1 MELYIYNRSLGL
13 IGLIDVF
20 DSLRWRRRYFQPGEF
35 ELHLKYTAE
44 NTKLFEED
52 NIIARRDA
60 DEAGI
65 IEGISIDKD
74 DIAVKGRF
82 LSSLIERRIVMKE
95 TVLNTTAELAMR
107 TLVSNMNAIPF
118 LELGELKNFKDT
130 VDLQVTYKNVCT
142 TLTKIA
148 QVSNIG
154 YRVRFDRKNK
164 KLLFE
169 CYQGI
174 NRCAAQ
180 NVNPRVIFSEE
191 FENVTDSKYSLE
203 TKNYKTVAIV
213 AGEGEGTARVIVTV
227 GDTTGLE
234 RRELFV
240 DAKDIQKG
248 DLTDNGY
255 KALLIQRGNEALAQS
270 VKNET
275 FESNVNLQSSLVY
288 KKDFDLG
295 DIVTCRNRAWNK
307 AIDVRITEIEEV
319 YENGIITLTPTF
331 GSPLPELKDI
341 LKGD

>member
-1 MELYIYNRSLGL
+1 MELYIYNKSLDL

-44 NTKLFEED
+44 NMKLLEED

-60 DEAGI
+60 NEAGI

-74 DIAVKGRF
+74 DFTVRGRF
-82 LSSLIERRIVMKE
+82 LSSLTERRIVMIE

-107 TLVSNMNAIPF
+107 TIISNMNPIPF
-118 LELGELKNFKDT
+118 LELGEVKNYT
-130 VDLQVTYKNVCT
+130 EPVDLQVTYKNVCT

-154 YRVRFDRKNK
+154 YGVRFDRKNK
-164 KLLFE
+164 NLLFE
-169 CYQGI
+169 CYRGI
-174 NRCAAQ
+174 DRSAAQ
-180 NVNPRVIFSEE
+180 NAYPRVIFSEE
-191 FENVTDSKYSLE
+191 FENATDSKYSLE
-203 TKNYKTVAIV
+203 TENYKTVAV
-213 AGEGEGTARVIVTV
+213 VGGEGEGTSRIIATV
-227 GDTTGLE
+227 GDATGLK

-240 DAKDIQKG
+240 DAKDIQRG
-248 DLTDNGY
+248 DLTDNEY
-255 KALLIQRGNEALAQS
+255 KALLIQRGNEALAQA

-288 KKDFDLG
+288 KSDFNLG
-295 DIVTCRNRAWNK
+295 DIVTCRNRDWNK
-307 AIDVRITEIEEV
+307 VIDVRIAEIEEV

-341 LKGD
+341 LKGE

>member
-1 MELYIYNRSLGL
+1 MELYIYNRSLDL

-44 NTKLFEED
+44 NVKLLEED

-60 DEAGI
+60 NEAGI
-65 IEGISIDKD
+65 VEGISIDKD
-74 DIAVKGRF
+74 ELAVKGRF
-82 LSSLIERRIVMKE
+82 LSSLTERRIVIKE
-95 TVLNTTAELAMR
+95 TILNTTAELAMR
-107 TLVSNMNAIPF
+107 TLVRNMNKIPF
-118 LELGELKNFKDT
+118 LELGELKNYTET

-148 QVSNIG
+148 KVSNIG
-154 YRVRFDRKNK
+154 YRVRFNRKNK
-164 KLLFE
+164 ELLFE
-169 CYQGI
+169 CYKGVS
-174 NRCAAQ
+174 RSASQ
-180 NVNPRVIFSEE
+180 NVNPRAIFSEE

-203 TKNYKTVAIV
+203 NENYKTVAIV
-213 AGEGEGTARVIVTV
+213 GGEGEGTARVIVTV

-255 KALLIQRGNEALAQS
+255 KALLIQRGIEALAQA

-288 KKDFDLG
+288 KKDFNLG
-295 DIVTCRNRAWNK
+295 DIVTCTNRAWNK

-319 YENGIITLTPTF
+319 YEKGIITLTPTF

-341 LKGD
+341 LKGE

>member
-1 MELYIYNRSLGL
+1 MELYIYNRSLDL

-35 ELHLKYTAE
+35 ELHLKYTDE
-44 NTKLFEED
+44 NVKLLEED

-74 DIAVKGRF
+74 DLTVKGRF
-82 LSSLIERRIVMKE
+82 LSSLTERRIIMTE
-95 TVLNTTAELAMR
+95 SVLNTTAELAMR
-107 TLVSNMNAIPF
+107 TLVSNMSKIPF
-118 LELGELKNFKDT
+118 LELGELKNYKET
-130 VDLQVTYKNVCT
+130 VDLQVTYKNVCN

-154 YRVRFDRKNK
+154 YRIRFYRKDK

-169 CYQGI
+169 CYKGI
-174 NRCAAQ
+174 DRSVGQ
-180 NVNPRVIFSEE
+180 NINPRAIFSEE
-191 FENVTDSKYSLE
+191 FENVSDNKYSLE
-203 TKNYKTVAIV
+203 TENYKTVAIV
-213 AGEGEGTARVIVTV
+213 GGEGEGTARIIVTV

-248 DLTDNGY
+248 DLTNNEY
-255 KALLIQRGNEALAQS
+255 KALLIQRGNEALAQA

-288 KKDFDLG
+288 KSDFNLG
-295 DIVTCRNRAWNK
+295 DIVTCRNRDWNK
-307 AIDVRITEIEEV
+307 VIDVRIAEIEEV

-341 LKGD
+341 LKGE